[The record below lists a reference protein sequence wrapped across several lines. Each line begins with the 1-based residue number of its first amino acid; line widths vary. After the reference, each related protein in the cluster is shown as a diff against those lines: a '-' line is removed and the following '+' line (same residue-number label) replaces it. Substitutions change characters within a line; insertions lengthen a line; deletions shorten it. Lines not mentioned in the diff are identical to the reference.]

1 MIRVFHVSGK
11 LLRTIRGQDV
21 VRALCKLPKNHP
33 SGGDFA
39 SASNDGIIRL
49 WTISGKQVGELH
61 GHEAFIYSLASTPS
75 GEVVSCGEDRTLR
88 VWKGSECI
96 QTITHPAISVWDVAV
111 CPENGDIVSGASDRV
126 VRVFTKSPERA
137 ADAEATRQFEDSVKE
152 SSIPQQQ
159 LGEVNKEKLPGP
171 EFLTQ
176 KAGTKEGQVQMIR
189 ELNGSVTAHTWSVG
203 KLLKLPG
210 PL

>member
-61 GHEAFIYSLASTPS
+61 GHEAFIYSLVSTPS

-88 VWKGSECI
+88 VWKGNECI
-96 QTITHPAISVWDVAV
+96 QTITHPAISVWGVAV

-126 VRVFTKSPERA
+126 VRVFTKSPERT
-137 ADAEATRQFEDSVKE
+137 ADAETTRQFEDSVKE

-159 LGEVNKEKLPGP
+159 LGEVNKENLPGP

-189 ELNGSVTAHTWSVG
+189 ELNGSVTAHTWSAG